1 MYAQVDKSSTLME
14 DVKNV
19 PNIPYQITIETNVSI
34 YAKQIKM

>member
-14 DVKNV
+14 NVKNV
-19 PNIPYQITIETNVSI
+19 ANIPYQITNEKNVSI